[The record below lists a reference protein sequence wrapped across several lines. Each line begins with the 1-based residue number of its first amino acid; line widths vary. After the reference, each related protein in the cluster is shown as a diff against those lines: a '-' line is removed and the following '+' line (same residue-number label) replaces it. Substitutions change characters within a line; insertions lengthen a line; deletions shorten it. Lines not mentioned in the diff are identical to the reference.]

1 MWDLG
6 SNALRTPGWTSAD
19 AAGLSVFAGLVRIA
33 EVKAGVVTHA
43 IRVTFNKTQAG
54 YVYPATHFAGSS
66 KLGSA
71 DPPMGLHLRLKSTVS
86 TSAFSAPGKVVAKA
100 MMTYGLIIADIGS
113 DWYFQGDSDNA
124 WNDMDV
130 TDTYIGELITDFGGV
145 TGADFDVLDT
155 GTPVNTG
162 E

>member
-1 MWDLG
+1 
-6 SNALRTPGWTSAD
+6 
-19 AAGLSVFAGLVRIA
+19 
-33 EVKAGVVTHA
+33 
-43 IRVTFNKTQAG
+43 
-54 YVYPATHFAGSS
+54 
-66 KLGSA
+66 
-71 DPPMGLHLRLKSTVS
+71 MGLHLRLKSTVN
-86 TSAFSAPGKVVAKA
+86 TSGFSGPGKIVAKA

-130 TDTYIGELITDFGGV
+130 TDTYIGELITDFDGV

-155 GTPVNTG
+155 GAPINTG